1 MTSATDSTSYEL
13 CIVGAG
19 IAGLNAAF
27 VAGRYLPEGARVLF
41 LDRHEQPG
49 GMWNDAYS
57 YVRLHQ
63 PYSFFTVGNIP
74 WSLTAD
80 RGYLA
85 RGDEVQAHFRHCFQ
99 VISRTLDIDARW
111 GSEYLSHVEGPED
124 VVIRARDREGR
135 EHTFRAARLIH
146 AAGFDVSVNPPLS
159 LSSKRV
165 RSTAPH
171 LLAQDGLLSPD
182 DDGPVWVIGS
192 GKTAMDTVQA
202 LLAGSGRSIGLV
214 AGSGTYF
221 FDRDKLYPT
230 GMRRWWGRT
239 STSAMYAQALRRFD
253 GTNSE
258 EVSRWAQSRYTTSP
272 VRDPIHNVGA
282 MLSRAE
288 TDVVRNG
295 VSRVLRDHLI
305 DVEDTLAGPVMV
317 LRSGAR
323 MSIPDGSWIVNCTG
337 FLGPRE
343 VAHEP
348 YASPGGRV
356 MSVNLTST
364 TTGVSGTAGYFLT
377 HLMLLDE
384 LTTVPLYALN
394 WHELRRRA
402 PQAVPWVRGAL
413 LTYNLGLIL
422 DVVPKS
428 ALLDY
433 GLDTER
439 WFPWPRRL
447 RRRIMSRG
455 GRERTR
461 EHCRR
466 SLDNFSR
473 ATGVPCAPL
482 STVRQA
488 PVEFQPLRG
497 PAQETIR

>member
-1 MTSATDSTSYEL
+1 MTVAADSTHYEL

-27 VAGRYLPEGARVLF
+27 VAARYLPEGARVLI

-63 PYSFFTVGNIP
+63 PYSFFTAGNIP

-80 RGYLA
+80 RSYLA

-99 VISRTLDIDARW
+99 VISRNLDIDARW

-124 VVIRARDREGR
+124 VMIRAHDREGR

-159 LSSKRV
+159 LSSKCV

-171 LLAQDGLLSPD
+171 LLAQDGLLSSD

-202 LLAGSGRSIGLV
+202 LAAGSGRRISLV

-230 GMRRWWGRT
+230 GMQRWWGRT

-258 EVSRWAQSRYTTSP
+258 EVSQWARSRYTTSP

-282 MLSRAE
+282 ILSRTE

-305 DVEDTLAGPVMV
+305 DVEDTLAGPIMV

-323 MSIPDGSWIVNCTG
+323 VSIPDGSWIVNCTS

-348 YASPGGRV
+348 YTSLGGR
-356 MSVNLTST
+356 MMAVNLTST

-377 HLMLLDE
+377 HLMFLNK

-402 PQAVPWVRGAL
+402 PQAVPWVRGSL
-413 LTYNLGLIL
+413 LAYNLDLIL

-447 RRRIMSRG
+447 RRLIMSQG

-461 EHCRR
+461 QHCRR

-473 ATGVPCAPL
+473 STGVPCAPL
-482 STVRQA
+482 
-488 PVEFQPLRG
+488 RG
-497 PAQETIR
+497 LAQETTR

>member
-1 MTSATDSTSYEL
+1 
-13 CIVGAG
+13 
-19 IAGLNAAF
+19 
-27 VAGRYLPEGARVLF
+27 
-41 LDRHEQPG
+41 
-49 GMWNDAYS
+49 
-57 YVRLHQ
+57 
-63 PYSFFTVGNIP
+63 
-74 WSLTAD
+74 
-80 RGYLA
+80 
-85 RGDEVQAHFRHCFQ
+85 
-99 VISRTLDIDARW
+99 
-111 GSEYLSHVEGPED
+111 
-124 VVIRARDREGR
+124 
-135 EHTFRAARLIH
+135 
-146 AAGFDVSVNPPLS
+146 
-159 LSSKRV
+159 
-165 RSTAPH
+165 
-171 LLAQDGLLSPD
+171 
-182 DDGPVWVIGS
+182 
-192 GKTAMDTVQA
+192 
-202 LLAGSGRSIGLV
+202 
-214 AGSGTYF
+214 
-221 FDRDKLYPT
+221 
-230 GMRRWWGRT
+230 
-239 STSAMYAQALRRFD
+239 
-253 GTNSE
+253 
-258 EVSRWAQSRYTTSP
+258 

-282 MLSRAE
+282 ILSRTE

-348 YASPGGRV
+348 YASPGGRM

-377 HLMLLDE
+377 HLMFLDE

-402 PQAVPWVRGAL
+402 PQAVPWVRGSL
-413 LTYNLGLIL
+413 LAYNLGLSL

-461 EHCRR
+461 QHCRR
-466 SLDNFSR
+466 SLDDFSR

-497 PAQETIR
+497 PAQETTR